1 VLSLGKNSYV
11 KTHPLQA
18 HYAKLKGVNDK
29 IYLHAEIHAISRCR
43 QLNQAYKMVI
53 TRFGARGEPR
63 LAKPCEICEEALLHT
78 PIRNVVYTI

>member
-1 VLSLGKNSYV
+1 
-11 KTHPLQA
+11 
-18 HYAKLKGVNDK
+18 
-29 IYLHAEIHAISRCR
+29 
-43 QLNQAYKMVI
+43 MVI